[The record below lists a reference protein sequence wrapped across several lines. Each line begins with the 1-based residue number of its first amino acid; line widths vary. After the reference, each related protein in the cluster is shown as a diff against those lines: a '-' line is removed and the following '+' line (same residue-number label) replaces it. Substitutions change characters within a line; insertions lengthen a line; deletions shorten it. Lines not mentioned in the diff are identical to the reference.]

1 MGIEEIVMFQGGLLT
16 LVALIG
22 IAFTFALPKP
32 KHKHKSKAAHYA
44 RLFLVFTTLAQI
56 ALSLRHV
63 GYREVY
69 ILCYNLFLLLSA
81 WLVFISVAKRYGHA
95 IRGRYRYA
103 IAGHL
108 LVVELL
114 TMHFYWNQDS
124 VMMRDALMLFNCAIP
139 LLMTLSRIRHYLSRE
154 SMGNWVLMFSL
165 VVALFITLIG
175 GPLYL
180 FVFVG
185 SSEQQTMVGLISIIS
200 LQMLF
205 LLGFAV
211 SIMYS
216 LLERL
221 RLRVF
226 TDALTGAKNRHF
238 YYEMA
243 PKLCAFAERQ
253 QQNLS
258 VVVCDID
265 HFKSINDRFGH
276 LAGDY
281 ALKHFAR
288 VIQSMLRKEDT
299 LIRMGGEEFL
309 ILSVQSDVAEA
320 SQLAERLRSEVN
332 AYEVRFQ
339 NHRFRLTASFG
350 VVEIKQNNDLFDSV
364 KEADAALYEAKHT
377 GRNQVVAVGF

>member
-1 MGIEEIVMFQGGLLT
+1 MGIEEIVVFQGGLLA

-56 ALSLRHV
+56 SLSLRHV
-63 GYREVY
+63 GYRELYV
-69 ILCYNLFLLLSA
+69 LGYNLFLLASA

-95 IRGRYRYA
+95 VRGRYRYGIA
-103 IAGHL
+103 IHL
-108 LVVELL
+108 FIVEIL
-114 TMHFYWNQDS
+114 TAHFYWNHDS
-124 VMMRDALMLFNCAIP
+124 VTMRDSLMLINCAVP
-139 LLMTLSRIRHYLSRE
+139 LLMTVSRIRHYLNRNA
-154 SMGNWVLMFSL
+154 MGNWVLMISL
-165 VVALFITLIG
+165 LAALFITLVG

-180 FVFVG
+180 FVFAG
-185 SSEQQTMVGLISIIS
+185 SSEQQTMVGLISIIA

-253 QQNLS
+253 KQTLS

-281 ALKHFAR
+281 ALKHFSK
-288 VIQSMLRKEDT
+288 VIQSLLRKEDT

-309 ILSVQSDVAEA
+309 ILSVQSDVTAA
-320 SQLAERLRSEVN
+320 RQLAERLRTEIN

-350 VVEIKQNNDLFDSV
+350 VVEIHQDGDLFDTV
-364 KEADAALYEAKHT
+364 KAADKALYEAKHT
-377 GRNQVVAVGF
+377 GRNQVVAIGV

>member
-1 MGIEEIVMFQGGLLT
+1 MGIEELVVFQGGLLT

-56 ALSLRHV
+56 TLSLRHV

-69 ILCYNLFLLLSA
+69 ILCYNLFLLFSA

-95 IRGRYRYA
+95 VRGRYRYA
-103 IAGHL
+103 IASHL
-108 LVVELL
+108 LIVELL
-114 TMHFYWNQDS
+114 TVHYYWNQDS

-139 LLMTLSRIRHYLSRE
+139 LMMTLSRIRHYLNRE
-154 SMGNWVLMFSL
+154 SIGNWVLMLSL
-165 VVALFITLIG
+165 LVALFITLVG

-185 SSEQQTMVGLISIIS
+185 SSEQQTMVGLISMVS
-200 LQMLF
+200 LQLLF

-243 PKLCAFAERQ
+243 PKLCAYAERQ
-253 QQNLS
+253 QQTLS

-265 HFKSINDRFGH
+265 HFKSINDRYGH

-281 ALKHFAR
+281 ALKHFSR
-288 VIQSMLRKEDT
+288 VVQSLLRKEDT
-299 LIRMGGEEFL
+299 LIRMGGGR
-309 ILSVQSDVAEA
+309 ILNFVC
-320 SQLAERLRSEVN
+320 
-332 AYEVRFQ
+332 
-339 NHRFRLTASFG
+339 
-350 VVEIKQNNDLFDSV
+350 
-364 KEADAALYEAKHT
+364 AK
-377 GRNQVVAVGF
+377 